1 MEGTLWKWTNYFSGW
16 QPRWFVLDDG
26 ILSYYKSQEDVNS
39 GCKGSIKMT
48 VCDVVVHQTD
58 NTRLDLI
65 IPGEQHFYVKA
76 ATPQE
81 RQQWLVALGSSKAC
95 TANGTPP
102 ADTGELSP
110 DNLRTKKSELRLYCD
125 VLMQRVHAVKT
136 AATASDTPDIE
147 QLDDATSLLSATC
160 DAFIQTLEDCMK
172 LAHAKIVHHTPL
184 TPQSPGS
191 ALPPSPLRVS
201 HKKSSRNSVHR
212 SSSSESVS
220 AMRQRGESQ
229 SSYSRQSS
237 RSSVNSETSQQPS
250 PNPLKISSNPT
261 HLHNHNCSSHPEES
275 VVSIA
280 TNRIPTFFSNM
291 SSSFVDIRF
300 QEDGEIPVEHFLQ
313 SCQSLVPLFDCL
325 HGTAFAPVKMDYI
338 GNIRKM
344 EEKHKSNPTEFTSL
358 QKMVLHEIK
367 LKQYQHSSSATVALL
382 WMKRSL
388 EFMRML
394 LQELSDGQEEL
405 LTCITNAYGKTLRNY
420 HSWVVRG
427 VFALAVKAV
436 PYRDQFIKKL
446 AIDEN
451 DAEHPEFHKLLYCD
465 IDEYI
470 TALDV
475 LLKILQDF
483 YSAND
488 LDDEEKV

>member
-250 PNPLKISSNPT
+250 PKPSLNAIADDESSKDIVQSNASSK
-261 HLHNHNCSSHPEES
+261 HNCSSHPEES

-338 GNIRKM
+338 GNIRVIGVKLAIVHHFLM
-344 EEKHKSNPTEFTSL
+344 SLELNLQLFTS
-358 QKMVLHEIK
+358 H
-367 LKQYQHSSSATVALL
+367 
-382 WMKRSL
+382 WSL
-388 EFMRML
+388 FACFCRR
-394 LQELSDGQEEL
+394 LSDGQEEL

-465 IDEYI
+465 MDEYI